1 MWSSLNR
8 ALHNYEVK
16 LILQFLNTYDIH
28 TLSLKSLYGLLSVCY
43 KTTLTTG
50 GVGVAGTCPPT
61 SKLGPFL

>member
-1 MWSSLNR
+1 MVGEGVS
-8 ALHNYEVK
+8 NYIAKVIK
-16 LILQFLNTYDIH
+16 IC

>member
-1 MWSSLNR
+1 MSKVSKTIVNIE
-8 ALHNYEVK
+8 YEMGGDADPP
-16 LILQFLNTYDIH
+16 IFTD